1 MNKSLKAHN
10 TNTQLKNY
18 GSFFEYEQERNA
30 DLIRAYRED
39 ISSCKVIRLS
49 EVWQRIANMPSARFW
64 VSEERAAIVV
74 AKMMHGDKLEG
85 MRPLKR
91 EMFFEIFRRVKKL
104 RAEYPDVSIYKC
116 CIRVVSSPAPKFYMT
131 PLSIRETIYK
141 IKRSWYKERR
151 SKSKR

>member
-1 MNKSLKAHN
+1 MNESLKAHN

-104 RAEYPDVSIYKC
+104 RAEFPDVSIYTC
-116 CIRVVSSPAPKFYMT
+116 CIRVVCSPAPKFYMT